1 MSLIISRRPRKRFR
15 RSGLDSD
22 MIDSLLMAAYSR
34 EMFHETNLYQSMAAW
49 CDDTDSDLWLDILE
63 E

>member
-1 MSLIISRRPRKRFR
+1 
-15 RSGLDSD
+15 

-49 CDDTDSDLWLDILE
+49 GDDTDSDLWLDIQE